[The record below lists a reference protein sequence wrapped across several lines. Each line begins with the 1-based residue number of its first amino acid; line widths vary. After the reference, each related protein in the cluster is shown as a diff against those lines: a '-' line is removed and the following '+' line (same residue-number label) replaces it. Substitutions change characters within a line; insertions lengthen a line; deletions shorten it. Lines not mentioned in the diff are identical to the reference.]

1 MSYSML
7 QLIGDD
13 LFFERQL
20 VAMLTTGATP
30 TVQQGFRDLIEFGED
45 HEDTTPDDTPKRDDY
60 VQALDDLWSG
70 AVDSAKGGLLR
81 MSELRNII
89 DRLKEG

>member
-7 QLIGDD
+7 QLIGDE
-13 LFFERQL
+13 LFFDRQL

-30 TVQQGFRDLIEFGED
+30 TVQQAFRDLIEFGED
-45 HEDTTPDDTPKRDDY
+45 PEDVPIVKEQADDY
-60 VQALDDLWSG
+60 VQALEDLGIG
-70 AVDSAKGGLLR
+70 AKEFAKGGLLR
-81 MSELRNII
+81 MTDLAIII